1 MSIEELEQ
9 GRTSYEHCAWLDAH
23 ESLTSVDRTAPLQP
37 QDLELLATAAYMLGR
52 DDEQLQALERA
63 HHGYV
68 HLGERRRAVRCAWW
82 LGVHRLLRGETAR
95 ATGWFGR
102 AQRLLDQEP
111 EGSAE
116 HGYLLLAEELRHSA
130 AGEWDAALAAA
141 AAAADVAE
149 RFGDSDL
156 MALALMDQGRVLVK
170 QARVEEGLEKMD
182 QAMIEASAGLSPIV
196 TGLVYCSVIDG
207 CQEAHELRRANEWTA
222 ALTQWCEQQ
231 PGLVPF
237 TGTCL
242 IHRAE
247 LMQLRGDWEAA
258 LEESRLAGERFEER
272 SNDRAAGQAS
282 YRRGELLRLQGELEQ
297 AESAYRDASRR
308 GYEPQPGLALLRLA
322 QGRIDVASTA
332 IAQVA
337 AGATE
342 WDEQARYLP
351 ALVEITLAGRDP
363 EGAARA
369 CDELEEVA
377 SRHGSAMLR
386 AQAAQARGA
395 VELATGDAHAA
406 LRALR
411 RAKGLW
417 QELEAPYELAQTRVL
432 MAQACRSLGDDETAA
447 LEQDA
452 ARAAFEQLGAAQD
465 LARVDALGGAATTS
479 NDRPLTSR
487 ELQVL
492 RLLAAGE
499 SNKAIA
505 AELVLSKRTVDRH
518 VSNIFAKL
526 QVSSRAAATAY
537 AYEHRLVSEPFV
549 SRRTDRRP

>member
-1 MSIEELEQ
+1 MSSEELEH
-9 GRTSYEHCAWLDAH
+9 GRTSYEHRAWLDAY
-23 ESLTSVDRTAPLQP
+23 ESLTSVERTAPLQP

-82 LGVHRLLRGETAR
+82 LGVHRLLRRETAP

-102 AQRLLDQEP
+102 AQRLLDQEQ
-111 EGSAE
+111 EDSAE
-116 HGYLLLAEELRHSA
+116 RGYLLLADELRHSV

-170 QARVEEGLEKMD
+170 QARVEEGLEKLD

-258 LEESRLAGERFEER
+258 LEESRLAGERFEQR
-272 SNDRAAGQAS
+272 SNHRAAGQAS
-282 YRRGELLRLQGELEQ
+282 YRRGELLRLRGELHQ

-342 WDEQARYLP
+342 WGEQARYLP
-351 ALVEITLAGRDP
+351 ALVEIALAAGDP
-363 EGAARA
+363 DGAARA
-369 CDELEEVA
+369 CDELEEIA
-377 SRHGSAMLR
+377 SRQGSAMLR

-395 VELATGDAHAA
+395 VELATGDVHAA
-406 LRALR
+406 LRRAPAREGTVAGARSAVRGRPEPHLDGAGMSFARRRRDRHIGAGR
-411 RAKGLW
+411 RACGLR
-417 QELEAPYELAQTRVL
+417 ATR
-432 MAQACRSLGDDETAA
+432 R
-447 LEQDA
+447 
-452 ARAAFEQLGAAQD
+452 RA
-465 LARVDALGGAATTS
+465 
-479 NDRPLTSR
+479 
-487 ELQVL
+487 
-492 RLLAAGE
+492 
-499 SNKAIA
+499 
-505 AELVLSKRTVDRH
+505 
-518 VSNIFAKL
+518 
-526 QVSSRAAATAY
+526 
-537 AYEHRLVSEPFV
+537 
-549 SRRTDRRP
+549 